1 MPQQISTKAL
11 TQQVRKLGEQI
22 ISVTDDGSPISRNEA
37 LAQMLWDM
45 ALGHTSRERD
55 TDGTMREVYHPP
67 VAWCAQYIYE
77 RQEGRSPT
85 AVPENDTRIRAADR
99 VRDLAKARLNKIA
112 VAVAGPPQHK
122 PPKS

>member
-1 MPQQISTKAL
+1 MSLQVSTKAL

-22 ISVTDDGSPISRNEA
+22 ISVTDDGSPISRNAA

-55 TDGTMREVYHPP
+55 ADGTMREVYHPP

-85 AVPENDTRIRAADR
+85 AVPENDAR
-99 VRDLAKARLNKIA
+99 VKAVEKVRELAKQRLNKMA
-112 VAVAGPPQHK
+112 VSAIGPPVHK
-122 PPKS
+122 PKS